1 MTPFTFKKT
10 TITLSLFTAGI
21 LYAQEVSLDPIVVN
35 ADFRTQKL
43 SQTAGSISV
52 LNEADLADKTQ
63 LPLLE
68 TISALPNVNFTAG
81 ASKAKYIQIRGIG
94 ERSQFETPINPSV
107 GLIVD
112 GIDFSHL
119 SLGATLF
126 DVKQI
131 EVLRG
136 PQGTTF
142 GANGMAGVVTVES
155 NAPTKE
161 TEGHIEAGVGNYN
174 SYTLGA
180 AVGGTLIDNT
190 LLGRISV
197 FQNSSDGYMKNS
209 YLHRDDT
216 NNIDELTVKT
226 QLRWLVN
233 ERHTIDLN
241 YIHADI
247 DNGYDAFTLD
257 NSRTSHADEPGKDT
271 QKTDA
276 VALKSTYRFDTMHLV
291 TALSHSDTGSL
302 YSYDEDWSYVGEFS
316 DDLWP
321 YRGFDSYDRD
331 KTQTDFDMRLI
342 SDEKGRIFAG
352 TTDWTAGIYAKKYD
366 EDLKR
371 YHPTDYGAQEHFNS
385 SYSAKNA
392 AIYGELDTHMNAQT
406 TLIAG
411 LRVEKWNMDY
421 DDSNDVIIDNDETM
435 VGGKLG
441 VTYDA
446 NAQVHYYAMLSRGY
460 KPGGVNAGSTLSE
473 AQKRFETETLWNLD
487 VGQNAS
493 WLDDTLSTRLNLF
506 YGKRRDMQVKLY
518 QEEDH
523 SFTDYLSNAAKASYY
538 GLEGQVD
545 YYPVESLHLYGMLGL
560 LHAEFDTYTP
570 ELEGRAPAQSPKYQY
585 NVGLDY
591 NFFENW
597 IFKTNVEGRG
607 SYYFSNTHD
616 QKSDAYALFNASL
629 SYMHGSWTATLWGRN
644 LTDEMYETR
653 GFYFGNNPAN
663 GYESELYTQKGD
675 PRTFGFMVSYDF

>member
-1 MTPFTFKKT
+1 MNHRLLP
-10 TITLSLFTAGI
+10 LSFAAVAALGTQMFAAEEI
-21 LYAQEVSLDPIVVN
+21 SLDPIVVN
-35 ADFRTQKL
+35 ADFRAKKL
-43 SQTAGSISV
+43 SQTDGSVSV
-52 LNEADLADKTQ
+52 LDEAQLADKTQ
-63 LPLLE
+63 LSLPE
-68 TISALPNVNFTAG
+68 VVGTLPNVNFTAG

-107 GLIVD
+107 GLIID

-119 SLGATLF
+119 GLGATLF

-161 TEGHIEAGVGNYN
+161 TQGHIEAGVGNYN

-180 AVGGTLIDNT
+180 AVGGTLIKDR

-209 YLHRDDT
+209 YLGREDT
-216 NNIDELTVKT
+216 NNIDELTIKT
-226 QLRWLVN
+226 QLRWLVSD
-233 ERHTIDLN
+233 RHTIDLN

-247 DNGYDAFTLD
+247 DNGYDAFSLQNT
-257 NSRTSHADEPGKDT
+257 RTTQSDQPGEDS

-276 VALKSTYRFDTMHLV
+276 LALKSTYDFDTMCMV
-291 TALSHSDTGSL
+291 TALTHSSTGSL
-302 YSYDEDWSYVGEFS
+302 YSYDEDWSYVGAFS
-316 DDLWP
+316 ADLWP

-331 KTQTDFDMRLI
+331 KRQTDFDMRLM
-342 SDEKGRIFAG
+342 SNKAGRIFAA
-352 TTDWTAGIYAKKYD
+352 TTDWTVGVYGKKYD
-366 EDLKR
+366 EDLQR

-385 SYSAKNA
+385 SYTSKNA
-392 AIYGELDTHMNAQT
+392 ALYGQLDMHMNTQT
-406 TLIAG
+406 TVIAG
-411 LRVEKWNMDY
+411 LRVEKWDMSY
-421 DDSNDVIIDNDETM
+421 DDSNSVVIDNDETM
-435 VGGKLG
+435 VGGKVG
-441 VTYDA
+441 ITYDRTDTE
-446 NAQVHYYAMLSRGY
+446 HYYAVLSRGY
-460 KPGGVNAGSTLSE
+460 KPGGVNAGTTLPESE
-473 AQKRFETETLWNLD
+473 KRFETETLWNLD

-493 WLDDTLSTRLNLF
+493 FFNDALITRVNLF

-518 QEEDH
+518 QEDDH

-538 GLEGQVD
+538 GLEAQAD
-545 YYPVESLHLYGMLGL
+545 YYPTEALHLFAQLGL
-560 LHAEFDTYTP
+560 LHAEFDEYTAD
-570 ELEGRAPAQSPKYQY
+570 LTGRAPAQSPKYQY
-585 NVGLDY
+585 NLGFDY
-591 NFFENW
+591 TFLENW
-597 IFKTNVEGRG
+597 IFRSNVEGRG

-616 QKSDAYALFNASL
+616 QKSEAYALVNCSL
-629 SYMHGSWTATLWGRN
+629 NYVYGSWTATVWGRN
-644 LTDEMYETR
+644 LTDETYETR

-675 PRTFGFMVSYDF
+675 PRTFGFTLSYDF